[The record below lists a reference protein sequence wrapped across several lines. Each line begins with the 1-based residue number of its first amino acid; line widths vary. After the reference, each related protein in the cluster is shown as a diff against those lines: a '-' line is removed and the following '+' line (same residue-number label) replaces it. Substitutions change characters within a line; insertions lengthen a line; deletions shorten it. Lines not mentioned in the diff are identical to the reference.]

1 MLRAVATSKVSGWV
15 VAASIPIAVAEAPLK
30 QTLTQWFI
38 GAFCTLLLTVGAAW
52 WFGRALERPM
62 RAASEAAAALGHG
75 APLQPLDSPVIE
87 ADRIVAALKVAET
100 ELRERSEHQRLL
112 LGELSHRVKNVL
124 AVVQALVL
132 RSLSEQRPVTEA
144 REVISKRLHALAR
157 AHELL
162 TATNWRGASL
172 RDLVA
177 AELAPYAARAQI
189 EGPQIIVQAGMAQM
203 LAILVHELNQCR
215 QAWRAVTRRW
225 AVLVRWTVSGSGS
238 ETKFTFLWKE
248 MGGPVVSA
256 PSRKGFGSTL
266 LEGAILADKNIRPRM
281 AFDADG
287 FVYEL
292 NAPLHAISDL

>member
-1 MLRAVATSKVSGWV
+1 L
-15 VAASIPIAVAEAPLK
+15 
-30 QTLTQWFI
+30 
-38 GAFCTLLLTVGAAW
+38 
-52 WFGRALERPM
+52 FGRALERPM
-62 RAASEAAAALGHG
+62 RAASEAAAALGQG

-100 ELRERSEHQRLL
+100 ELRERSAHQRLI

-162 TATNWRGASL
+162 TATNWRGALL

-189 EGPQIIVQAGMAQM
+189 EGPEIIVQAGMVQT
-203 LAILVHELNQCR
+203 LAILVHELATN
-215 QAWRAVTRRW
+215 AVKHGALSRENGT
-225 AVLVRWTVSGSGS
+225 VLVRWAVTGSGM
-238 ETKFTFLWKE
+238 EARFTFLWKE

-266 LEGAILADKNIRPRM
+266 LEGAILADKNMRSRM

-287 FVYEL
+287 LVYEL
-292 NAPLHAISDL
+292 DAPLGAISDH

>member
-1 MLRAVATSKVSGWV
+1 
-15 VAASIPIAVAEAPLK
+15 
-30 QTLTQWFI
+30 
-38 GAFCTLLLTVGAAW
+38 
-52 WFGRALERPM
+52 M
-62 RAASEAAAALGHG
+62 RAASEAAAALGQST
-75 APLQPLDSPVIE
+75 PLQPLDSPVIE

-100 ELRERSEHQRLL
+100 ELRERSAHQRLI

-189 EGPQIIVQAGMAQM
+189 EGPQIIVQAGMVQT
-203 LAILVHELNQCR
+203 LAILVHELATNAVKHGSLSR
-215 QAWRAVTRRW
+215 ENGTVLVGWAVT
-225 AVLVRWTVSGSGS
+225 GSGM
-238 ETKFTFLWKE
+238 EARCTFLWKE

-266 LEGAILADKNIRPRM
+266 LEGLFLPTRTCGRAWRLTRTASSMSSMPRWVPSPISEFATPKTTLAN
-281 AFDADG
+281 AVLCVAL
-287 FVYEL
+287 VLVLVEL
-292 NAPLHAISDL
+292 MRCCV